1 MSLDEYRARLVNHG
15 IERNS
20 ELRSVVTAF
29 LSYLLE
35 VTPRRTQLQLAPA
48 GSGTG
53 EPFFLHLF
61 KGSVLF
67 ESLLRTSLAGQ
78 PIVASDPK
86 PILKKLLSSRDIF
99 QGLGLN
105 RAPQG
110 LGASTFGNVVKRIKD
125 DAAAGVPFNERA
137 IRAVWA
143 VRNTTGHNL
152 AWPLRPDSAE
162 YEELFVL
169 VLGSIMLAINNLYQ
183 DHMLETGGA

>member
-1 MSLDEYRARLVNHG
+1 
-15 IERNS
+15 
-20 ELRSVVTAF
+20 
-29 LSYLLE
+29 
-35 VTPRRTQLQLAPA
+35 
-48 GSGTG
+48 
-53 EPFFLHLF
+53 
-61 KGSVLF
+61 VLF